1 MILFSCSSQRLLCGL
16 ITKTFEINWMCILLF
31 LNFWT
36 SKLNEKI
43 IVGSAMV
50 PPQFLCSIIHLSCP
64 EFLKPIECLSVCCF
78 CFFYIKIEWKMK
90 TLGCFLSW
98 NRFFSDSFN
107 LFSVSSISC
116 SKLSKSIDKYI
127 YTNMVGGSG
136 SWLWLVA
143 SFLF

>member
-50 PPQFLCSIIHLSCP
+50 PPRFLCSIIHLSCP

-98 NRFFSDSFN
+98 NRFFLTASIFLVSV
-107 LFSVSSISC
+107 LFHVRNFQSQLIN
-116 SKLSKSIDKYI
+116 IYI
-127 YTNMVGGSG
+127 QI
-136 SWLWLVA
+136 WLVA
-143 SFLF
+143 VARGCG